1 MSLALIADGHAHFV
15 GVEGPI
21 LGALEALL
29 VVPVPFGASQVS
41 GLGRVERGE
50 LADTVDEVI
59 TLEAGSAGAGVVV
72 ALALILNGNAD
83 FVETAGAQSKS
94 LEDEAL

>member
-50 LADTVDEVI
+50 LADTV
-59 TLEAGSAGAGVVV
+59 
-72 ALALILNGNAD
+72 N
-83 FVETAGAQSKS
+83 
-94 LEDEAL
+94 